1 MKKKD
6 ALDLEIRRGIYNHIS
21 KSPGLHERELA
32 RVLNIPLSTLDYHL
46 NYIKQRGLVRA
57 KPDGRYTRYYITG
70 NVGVREGKVISVLR
84 QNVTRKIIMFLL
96 LNPRSSHRDVSNHID
111 LARSTTSFHLNKLID
126 LELINYV
133 QIGREKKYS
142 INEPDHIS
150 DLLITY
156 KKTFLDKSVDRFIE
170 TWFEINPNHVKN
182 QKK

>member
-6 ALDLEIRRGIYNHIS
+6 ALDLEIRRSIYDHIS

-32 RVLNIPLSTLDYHL
+32 RILNIPLSTLDYHL
-46 NYIKQRGLVRA
+46 NYIKQRELVRA
-57 KPDGRYTRYYITG
+57 RPDGRYTRYYIAG

-96 LNPRSSHRDVSNHID
+96 LNQRSSHRDVSNHID

-126 LELINYV
+126 LEIINYV

-142 INEPDHIS
+142 VNEPDHIS
-150 DLLITY
+150 DLLISY
-156 KKTFLDKSVDRFIE
+156 KKTFLDKSVDRFIK
-170 TWFEINPNHVKN
+170 TWFEINPTHTKN